1 MSKTLPKWTDARTD
15 QLKSIVGTTTPVTE
29 VLVKQAADTLETTP
43 RSIASKLRNM
53 EYVVESSAQAKGKSY
68 TEEEEAEIANFLN
81 AKPNQ
86 FTYAEVAAQVL
97 GGSRSAKQIQGKI
110 LSMDLT
116 GLVKPTEQV
125 VRPKTF
131 TDEEEETLLAL
142 LAQVPALFI
151 EDIAEAMNRE
161 MNSIRGKILSMSNA
175 HPEIVIPKQK
185 NYKAKP
191 TDAFSDLGDVSEM
204 TVADI
209 AEATGK
215 SERGVK
221 TLLTHRGIDCS
232 DHKGAKKRAKLD
244 EAKVEV
250 AAA

>member
-1 MSKTLPKWTDARTD
+1 MSKALPKWTDERTD

-29 VLVKQAADTLETTP
+29 ALVKQAADTLETTP
-43 RSIASKLRNM
+43 RSIASKLRNL
-53 EYVVESSAQAKGKSY
+53 EYVVESSAQAKGKTY
-68 TEEEEAEIANFLN
+68 TEEEEAEITNFLN

-86 FTYAEVAAQVL
+86 FTYSEIAAQIL

-116 GLVKPTEQV
+116 GSVKPTEQV

-131 TDEEEETLLAL
+131 TEEEETTLLAL
-142 LAQVPALFI
+142 LGQVPSLFI

-161 MNSIRGKILSMSNA
+161 LSSIRGKILSMSNA
-175 HPEIVIPKQK
+175 HPEISIPKQK
-185 NYKAKP
+185 EYKAKQA
-191 TDAFSDLGDVSEM
+191 DAFEALGDVSEM

-209 AEATGK
+209 AAAIDK
-215 SERGVK
+215 SERGIK
-221 TLLTHRGIDCS
+221 TLLTHRGIDCA

-244 EAKVEV
+244 EAKAEAV
-250 AAA
+250 AA